1 MVHSLISIDFCSKQV
16 VFFVKFFNKNKR
28 DIINKLLNNY
38 RSGLF
43 HPLLDKNWKEKISK
57 YLEFIHEMRMSV
69 KHYYMD

>member
-1 MVHSLISIDFCSKQV
+1 LFY
-16 VFFVKFFNKNKR
+16 NKNKR